1 MLNTEYFAPLFFQ
14 VIQKNQNLT
23 SKTADPPS
31 AAILAIYLDQ
41 AHDLP
46 VRLSLQNFL
55 MWGNLIRFSCYV
67 IFNDVDEKRK

>member
-1 MLNTEYFAPLFFQ
+1 MLFVLLFFFQ

-41 AHDLP
+41 AYELP
-46 VRLSLQNFL
+46 VRLSLQDFF
-55 MWGNLIRFSCYV
+55 MGCIQFSPV
-67 IFNDVDEKRK
+67 SHINVFDML

>member
-1 MLNTEYFAPLFFQ
+1 MTGAVRVLNPFPHSPFCWNLLQ

-31 AAILAIYLDQ
+31 AAILALYLDQ

-46 VRLSLQNFL
+46 VSFTLL
-55 MWGNLIRFSCYV
+55 
-67 IFNDVDEKRK
+67 

>member
-1 MLNTEYFAPLFFQ
+1 MYVISLYFFFQ
-14 VIQKNQNLT
+14 VIQTNQNLT

-46 VRLSLQNFL
+46 VR
-55 MWGNLIRFSCYV
+55 
-67 IFNDVDEKRK
+67 